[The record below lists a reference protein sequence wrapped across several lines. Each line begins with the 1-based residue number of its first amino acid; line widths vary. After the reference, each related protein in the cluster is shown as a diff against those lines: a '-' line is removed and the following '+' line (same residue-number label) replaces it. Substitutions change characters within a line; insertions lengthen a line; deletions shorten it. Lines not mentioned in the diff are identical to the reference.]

1 MVSAKVGLMLE
12 TINRML
18 KMFGGK
24 IQEQAAEKFT
34 KPGDQFSPFKVE
46 NGQVAFKP
54 YLIVEN
60 QNETVLY
67 SNHKCVA
74 VDVRPSV
81 ESWMLTQP
89 PHLWKYAEE
98 TDGCHFG
105 MTRFLVNEELLTWM
119 MLRWA

>member
-1 MVSAKVGLMLE
+1 MLE

-18 KMFGGK
+18 KMFDGK

-34 KPGDQFSPFKVE
+34 KPGDPTSPFKVE
-46 NGQVAFKP
+46 NGMVEFKP

-67 SNHKCVA
+67 SHNCIA
-74 VDVRPSV
+74 IDVRPSV
-81 ESWMLTQP
+81 ETWILTQP

-98 TDGCHFG
+98 TEGCHFG
-105 MTRFLVNEELLTWM
+105 MTRFLVNEELLTWLT
-119 MLRWA
+119 LRWS